1 MKILSILLAAVMLI
15 MAAGCSA
22 DGTPSVNDP
31 EPAEKDT
38 EPVGEEIPAEPQ
50 IPKYTLEDVELDLPE
65 GSVNLT
71 ICRDF
76 YGEIYLVESK
86 NRVIKLSDNEL
97 IVAVGDP
104 ELNGMTR
111 QYLVNTDDL
120 SATSL
125 LPEELSGNL
134 AAARRAFGP
143 HPRRVLQFDNGQNH
157 HAFLVRRLHFKRQ
170 TRQRRKADAR
180 LLFQQILR
188 RRHYNRQL

>member
-15 MAAGCSA
+15 MAAGCSTGGA
-22 DGTPSVNDP
+22 PSVNDP

-50 IPKYTLEDVELDLPE
+50 IPKYTSEDVELDLPE

-111 QYLVNTDDL
+111 Q
-120 SATSL
+120 
-125 LPEELSGNL
+125 
-134 AAARRAFGP
+134 
-143 HPRRVLQFDNGQNH
+143 
-157 HAFLVRRLHFKRQ
+157 
-170 TRQRRKADAR
+170 
-180 LLFQQILR
+180 
-188 RRHYNRQL
+188 